1 LEALAEALKNTDLDK
16 LAKALLEQARKL
28 AAMSPQEL
36 EKLIKELE
44 QLQKMAKYLDMAGA
58 G

>member
-1 LEALAEALKNTDLDK
+1 
-16 LAKALLEQARKL
+16 
-28 AAMSPQEL
+28 MSPQEL